1 MITIN
6 ETLYK
11 KMPDDIKLCFEQL
24 PNQSAEEVREC
35 FPESNGR
42 VGAVNTGKVKF
53 SPADY
58 GNGQKDTGGIKDSGN
73 ASRFFKSIIY
83 YKSVLFKVFQPAKAN

>member
-53 SPADY
+53 SL
-58 GNGQKDTGGIKDSGN
+58 GSGHHYSGSGSGALVLTPFYN
-73 ASRFFKSIIY
+73 A
-83 YKSVLFKVFQPAKAN
+83 

>member
-11 KMPDDIKLCFEQL
+11 KMPEDIKICFEQL
-24 PNQSAEEVREC
+24 PNKSNEEVREC
-35 FPESNGR
+35 FPDLGR
-42 VGAVNTGKVKF
+42 SSKL
-53 SPADY
+53 
-58 GNGQKDTGGIKDSGN
+58 GNNCKSTGGWSTGLKMSEKGKTNDYSDSGN

-83 YKSVLFKVFQPAKAN
+83 QSKASKKDR